1 MFRRGRIVFAFS
13 FCRAS
18 KPAHQTSKR
27 DSRSRMTQRGVAM
40 KRMAGAGP
48 AWIVFLFA
56 LVCFLFPT
64 ILRAQAPQDGT
75 NKPSVGSFQGET
87 TEEYNKRLEQLRQS
101 LTVSAGGDDLSE
113 YRMGAHDLLEINVF
127 EAPELN
133 RSLRVSAGG
142 EITMPLI
149 GTVQCAGLT
158 SRDLEFVLEER
169 LRKYLK
175 DPHVGVFVSAIESH
189 PISVVGAVKKPG
201 VFQVR
206 GPKTV
211 LEMLSMAE
219 GLADDAGDEV
229 LVMRGAGLRHGTNSI
244 GGTDSTDDKSAPS
257 PAHKLAPGE
266 VAQALNVSAGDNTA
280 DDKETVRVDLQKLL
294 ETGDAKYNVPVY
306 PGDIVKVTR
315 AGIVYVVGEVK
326 KPGGFVLK
334 SHEQMSVL
342 KAIALAEGLTPT
354 SSKGRTRI
362 IRTNEDTG
370 ERAEIPIDLGKILD
384 GKAPDRPLNA
394 ADIVFVPNSAGL
406 AALYKGTEAV
416 VSTASGLIIFHR

>member
-1 MFRRGRIVFAFS
+1 MFRTGRIVFLLVLAGLL
-13 FCRAS
+13 A
-18 KPAHQTSKR
+18 PA
-27 DSRSRMTQRGVAM
+27 G
-40 KRMAGAGP
+40 
-48 AWIVFLFA
+48 
-56 LVCFLFPT
+56 
-64 ILRAQAPQDGT
+64 LRAQAQPQDQTANPPAG
-75 NKPSVGSFQGET
+75 NFQGET
-87 TEEYNKRLEQLRQS
+87 AQEYNKRLEQLRQS
-101 LTVSAGGDDLSE
+101 LAGSAAGSDLSE
-113 YRMGAHDLLEINVF
+113 YRIGAHDLLEINVF

-133 RSLRVSAGG
+133 RSLRVSASG

-149 GTVQCAGLT
+149 GTVQSAGLT
-158 SRDLEFVLEER
+158 SRDLEYVLEER

-175 DPHVGVFVSAIESH
+175 DPHVGVFVSTIESH

-229 LVMRGAGLRHGTNSI
+229 LVMRGAALRRGTNKI
-244 GGTDSTDDKSAPS
+244 EGMDSTGETNAPS
-257 PAHKLAPGE
+257 AGHQPSAGE
-266 VAQALNVSAGDNTA
+266 GAQAVNVSAGDSAAN
-280 DDKETVRVDLQKLL
+280 DKNIVAINLQKLL
-294 ETGDAKYNVPVY
+294 ETGDSRYNLPVY
-306 PGDIVKVTR
+306 PGDIVKVAR

-342 KAIALAEGLTPT
+342 KAIALAEGLTST
-354 SSKGRTRI
+354 SATGRTRI

-384 GKAPDRPLNA
+384 GKAPDRPLNS
-394 ADIVFVPNSAGL
+394 ADIVFVPNSAAR
-406 AALYKGTEAV
+406 AALYRGTEAV
-416 VSTASGLIIFHR
+416 VATASGLIIFRR

>member
-1 MFRRGRIVFAFS
+1 MGA
-13 FCRAS
+13 
-18 KPAHQTSKR
+18 
-27 DSRSRMTQRGVAM
+27 AM
-40 KRMAGAGP
+40 KRVAGAGP
-48 AWIVFLFA
+48 IRIFILLF
-56 LVCFLFPT
+56 LVCFFSST
-64 ILRAQAPQDGT
+64 TFHAQAQQQDQTANAPAG
-75 NKPSVGSFQGET
+75 NFQGET
-87 TEEYNKRLEQLRQS
+87 TQEYNKRLEQLRQS
-101 LTVSAGGDDLSE
+101 LASTAAGSDLSE
-113 YRMGAHDLLEINVF
+113 YRIGAHDLLEINVF

-133 RSLRVSAGG
+133 RSLRVSASG

-149 GTVQCAGLT
+149 GTVQSAGLT

-175 DPHVGVFVSAIESH
+175 DPHVGVFVSTIESH

-229 LVMRGAGLRHGTNSI
+229 LVMRGAGLRHGTNKI
-244 GGTDSTDDKSAPS
+244 EGLDSAGEANAPSAPS
-257 PAHKLAPGE
+257 PAHQPAAGDG
-266 VAQALNVSAGDNTA
+266 AQAVNVFAGDSA
-280 DDKETVRVDLQKLL
+280 ASDKDIVNINLQKLL
-294 ETGDAKYNVPVY
+294 ETGDSRYNLPVY
-306 PGDIVKVTR
+306 PGDIVKVAR

-342 KAIALAEGLTPT
+342 KAIALAEGLTST
-354 SSKGRTRI
+354 SATGRTRI

-370 ERAEIPIDLGKILD
+370 ERLEIPVNLGKILD
-384 GKAPDRPLNA
+384 GKLPDRPLNN
-394 ADIVFVPNSAGL
+394 ADIVFVPNSATR
-406 AALYKGTEAV
+406 AALYRGTEAV
-416 VSTASGLIIFHR
+416 VATASGLIIFRR

>member
-1 MFRRGRIVFAFS
+1 MGA
-13 FCRAS
+13 
-18 KPAHQTSKR
+18 
-27 DSRSRMTQRGVAM
+27 AM
-40 KRMAGAGP
+40 KRVARAGP
-48 AWIVFLFA
+48 AWIVFLVF
-56 LVCFLFPT
+56 LVCVLSPT
-64 ILRAQAPQDGT
+64 SFHAQAQQQDQTANAPAG
-75 NKPSVGSFQGET
+75 NFQGET
-87 TEEYNKRLEQLRQS
+87 TQEYNKRLEQLRQS
-101 LTVSAGGDDLSE
+101 LTSTAAGSDLSD
-113 YRMGAHDLLEINVF
+113 YRIGAHDLLEINVF

-133 RSLRVSAGG
+133 RSLRVSASG

-149 GTVQCAGLT
+149 GTVQSAGLT

-175 DPHVGVFVSAIESH
+175 DPHVGVFVSTIESH

-229 LVMRGAGLRHGTNSI
+229 LVMRGAGLRHGTNKI
-244 GGTDSTDDKSAPS
+244 EGLDSAGEANVSSAAHQ
-257 PAHKLAPGE
+257 PAASEG
-266 VAQALNVSAGDNTA
+266 AQAVNVSAGDSAAN
-280 DDKETVRVDLQKLL
+280 DKDIVNINLQKLL
-294 ETGDAKYNVPVY
+294 ETGDSRYNLPVY
-306 PGDIVKVTR
+306 PGDIVKVAR

-342 KAIALAEGLTPT
+342 KAIALAEGLTST
-354 SSKGRTRI
+354 SATGRTRI

-370 ERAEIPIDLGKILD
+370 ERLEIPVNLGKILD
-384 GKAPDRPLNA
+384 GKSPDRPLNN
-394 ADIVFVPNSAGL
+394 ADIVFVPNSATR
-406 AALYKGTEAV
+406 AALYRGTEAV
-416 VSTASGLIIFHR
+416 VATASGLIIFRR

>member
-1 MFRRGRIVFAFS
+1 MDAAIM
-13 FCRAS
+13 
-18 KPAHQTSKR
+18 PA
-27 DSRSRMTQRGVAM
+27 
-40 KRMAGAGP
+40 AGAGA
-48 AWIVFLFA
+48 AWIVILLF
-56 LVCFLFPT
+56 LVCMLSPT
-64 ILRAQAPQDGT
+64 AFHAQSQQQDQTANAPAG
-75 NKPSVGSFQGET
+75 NFQGET
-87 TEEYNKRLEQLRQS
+87 TQEYNKRLEQLRQS
-101 LTVSAGGDDLSE
+101 LASTPAGSDLSE
-113 YRMGAHDLLEINVF
+113 YRIGAHDLLEINVF

-133 RSLRVSAGG
+133 RSLRVSASG

-149 GTVQCAGLT
+149 GTVQSAGLT

-175 DPHVGVFVSAIESH
+175 DPHVGVFVSTIESH

-229 LVMRGAGLRHGTNSI
+229 LVMRGAGLRRGTNKI
-244 GGTDSTDDKSAPS
+244 DGLDLAGETNAPS
-257 PAHKLAPGE
+257 AAHEPAASGG
-266 VAQALNVSAGDNTA
+266 AQAVNVSAGDSAAN
-280 DDKETVRVDLQKLL
+280 DKDIVNINLQKLL
-294 ETGDAKYNVPVY
+294 ETGDSRYNLPVY
-306 PGDIVKVTR
+306 PGDIVKVAR

-342 KAIALAEGLTPT
+342 KAIALAEGLTST
-354 SSKGRTRI
+354 SATGRTRI

-370 ERAEIPIDLGKILD
+370 ERTEIPVNLGKILD
-384 GKAPDRPLNA
+384 GNAPDRPLNN
-394 ADIVFVPNSAGL
+394 ADIVFVPNSATR
-406 AALYKGTEAV
+406 AALYRGTEAV
-416 VSTASGLIIFHR
+416 VATASGLIIFRR